1 MNRDALGVEGEPFEL
16 DVERGRI
23 RELARALFAEDEVYW
38 GADPVVPPTFLTTMF
53 MWETPA
59 SDPWPKL
66 ELDRQR
72 ALHASQE
79 FEFLGPPPR
88 AGARLVARS
97 RIEDIFEKV
106 GRRGGSLTFA
116 VLCTEFSDE
125 QGRVVARARG
135 TVVETERPPG
145 EAS

>member
-1 MNRDALGVEGEPFEL
+1 VNRDAVGVQGEPFEL

-23 RELARALFAEDEVYW
+23 RELAKALFADDEAYW
-38 GADPVVPPTFLTTMF
+38 RSEPVVPPTFLTTMF

-88 AGARLVARS
+88 AGTRLTACS
-97 RIEDIFEKV
+97 QIEEIYEKE
-106 GRRGGSLTFA
+106 GRRGGNLTFA
-116 VLCTEFSDE
+116 VMRTDFTDAD
-125 QGRVVARARG
+125 GRVVARARG
-135 TVVETERPPG
+135 TVVETSRPP
-145 EAS
+145 EAGA

>member
-1 MNRDALGVEGEPFEL
+1 VNRDAVGVAGEPFEL

-23 RELARALFAEDEVYW
+23 RELAKALFADDEAYR
-38 GADPVVPPTFLTTMF
+38 GSTPVVPPTFLTTMF

-88 AGARLVARS
+88 AGTKLTACS
-97 RIEDIFEKV
+97 RIEEIFEKE
-106 GRRGGSLTFA
+106 GRRGGTLTFA
-116 VLCTEFSDE
+116 VMRTDFTDAD
-125 QGRVVARARG
+125 GRLVARARG
-135 TVVETERPPG
+135 TVVETSRPPG
-145 EAS
+145 EGA